1 MFFFLLFLLI
11 GGGGAL
17 LAGGGGGVG
26 ALRLD
31 LFAGEGLLGGCLLDG
46 LGSGGVLGRCFALL
60 FDEPP
65 LLEDEA
71 DDELLDEAESS
82 IPDKLGVPSDSFLI
96 VTLKFSYDLLRPFL
110 GLLSSSK
117 SSTSTSSSD
126 VLYVLRLGG
135 VLFGRV
141 NLS

>member
-1 MFFFLLFLLI
+1 MI
-11 GGGGAL
+11 Y

-46 LGSGGVLGRCFALL
+46 LGSGGVLGRRCFVLL
-60 FDEPP
+60 LDEPP

-71 DDELLDEAESS
+71 EDELLDEAESS

-135 VLFGRV
+135 VLFGKV

>member
-1 MFFFLLFLLI
+1 MTY
-11 GGGGAL
+11 

-26 ALRLD
+26 ALLRD

-46 LGSGGVLGRCFALL
+46 LGSGGVLGRFVLL
-60 FDEPP
+60 LDEPP
-65 LLEDEA
+65 LLDDEA

-82 IPDKLGVPSDSFLI
+82 MPDKLGVPSDSFLI

-110 GLLSSSK
+110 GLLPSSK

-135 VLFGRV
+135 VLFGKV

>member
-1 MFFFLLFLLI
+1 MTY
-11 GGGGAL
+11 

-26 ALRLD
+26 ARLLD

-46 LGSGGVLGRCFALL
+46 LGSGGVLGRCRCFVLL
-60 FDEPP
+60 LDEPP
-65 LLEDEA
+65 LLDDEA

-82 IPDKLGVPSDSFLI
+82 MPDKLGVPSDSFLM

-117 SSTSTSSSD
+117 SSASTSSSD
-126 VLYVLRLGG
+126 VLYVLLLGG
-135 VLFGRV
+135 VLFGNV

>member
-1 MFFFLLFLLI
+1 MI
-11 GGGGAL
+11 Y

-46 LGSGGVLGRCFALL
+46 LGSGGVLGRCLL
-60 FDEPP
+60 DEPP

-82 IPDKLGVPSDSFLI
+82 MPDKLGVPSDSFLI
-96 VTLKFSYDLLRPFL
+96 VTLKFS
-110 GLLSSSK
+110 
-117 SSTSTSSSD
+117 
-126 VLYVLRLGG
+126 
-135 VLFGRV
+135 
-141 NLS
+141 